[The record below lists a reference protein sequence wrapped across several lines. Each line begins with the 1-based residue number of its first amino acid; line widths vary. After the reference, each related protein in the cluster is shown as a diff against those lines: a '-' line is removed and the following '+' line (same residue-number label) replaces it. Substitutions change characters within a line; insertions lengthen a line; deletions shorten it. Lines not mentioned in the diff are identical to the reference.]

1 MTDPGLDPVTAVCRA
16 LGHPA
21 RRALLRSLAA
31 SECDVS
37 NLSQAVGLDQPDAS
51 KHLASLRRAGLVEV
65 RVDGPRRCYSLAH
78 PEVVLGMLA
87 LLDQLEPGRG

>member
-1 MTDPGLDPVTAVCRA
+1 MTEADPVTAICRA

-37 NLSQAVGLDQPDAS
+37 NLSRAVGLDQPDAS
-51 KHLASLRRAGLVEV
+51 KHLASLRKAGLVEV
-65 RVDGPRRCYSLAH
+65 RVEGPRRCYSLAH
-78 PEVVLGMLA
+78 ADVVLGVLE
-87 LLDQLEPGRG
+87 LLHGLEARQG